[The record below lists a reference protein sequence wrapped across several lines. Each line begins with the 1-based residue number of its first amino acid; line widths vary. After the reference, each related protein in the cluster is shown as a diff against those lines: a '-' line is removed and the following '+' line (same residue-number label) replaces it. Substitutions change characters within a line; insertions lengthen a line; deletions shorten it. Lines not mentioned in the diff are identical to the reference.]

1 MFEYGKNNKKYW
13 DRAKLY
19 KQVMNK
25 ALFIIKTFY
34 LDHSLLFLFDNAT
47 SYFVYANNKLHTKSI
62 KKRLSSKQTWLHNR

>member
-1 MFEYGKNNKKYW
+1 
-13 DRAKLY
+13 
-19 KQVMNK
+19 MNK

-47 SYFVYANNKLHTKSI
+47 SYFVYANNKLHTKNM